1 MRPTR
6 SRLVQTSGVSA
17 TGGSIRL
24 VNPPFSPDERQEAV
38 LDHETGAL
46 LVTGAAGTGKSS
58 VLRERFA
65 MLVEGGANPE
75 RMALVV
81 GSRRARQAARDALI
95 TRLPSSLSSLQVLT
109 FHGLGH
115 LILRERF
122 SALGYT
128 EPPEVL
134 SAADQFALVQD
145 LLQGQNPTDWPAY
158 GHLLTLRGFADQ
170 IRQFLLRAQE
180 ARLTPEEIETRSE
193 ARGLT
198 GWRELARFYRDY
210 LDVLD
215 ADRVVDFA
223 ALIGRAEAAVSVAG
237 TPLLDHLLV
246 DDYHDATFAQEAL
259 VMSLRVKDL
268 VVAADPEAHVFSF
281 QGTTA
286 VPSLRF
292 TEVLQGAAHVELD
305 IPHRAPRTVRI
316 DAWSAAHTSEEYAA
330 VARELRRLHVD
341 DGVPWGDLAVVVRRQ
356 GAHVGG
362 LLRALD
368 DARVPRTAP
377 ESGVSLAQEPATR
390 PFVLALRWLVGSED
404 ERNGLIESVLTSDL
418 VRLSPAAARGLLR
431 VAHTRTGSV
440 ARALEFIDGLTVQ
453 EAAQVEEVRGVLD
466 RAAKDADHSVLDTFA
481 TLWRELPC
489 SRRLV
494 DGGDASVE
502 ARRELDSVVAF
513 SSAVAEAG
521 SAADPSVEA
530 FLASVDAGE
539 RGPGF
544 SAWERRDADAVQ
556 VLTAHGA
563 AGREFHTVI
572 VAGTVE
578 GNFPS
583 LSRPEPMFDLA
594 ALDRLVSQSDR
605 NRARLEDERRLF
617 RMVLG
622 RARERVVLMASRA
635 HADEASTGS
644 RFVEEL
650 GVKWSPV
657 PDPGLAE
664 PISVREAAA
673 VWRRTLADRALSA
686 AERLAALEGLVTL
699 GVDPRRWWFQR
710 DWTETGRPLHEHL
723 RASYSKLDVLDN
735 CELQF
740 VLGSELGLGR
750 PVGYQAWVGSLVHR
764 IIEDCEK
771 GQVGR
776 TLEALTAEVDRRW
789 RPQEFPAKAVSEAWR
804 ALAKGRML
812 PNWFERYGAH
822 PASATERGF
831 EFDYDGATIVGYIDR
846 IGPDPAGFP
855 GTRITDYKT
864 GSADR
869 APKANE
875 SLQLGIYYLAVLE
888 SEELKEFQPISGV
901 ELSYLKGDWRNGD
914 LVTREWTVGTPDREE
929 AYQDVMREKLSGL
942 VGELRRLNESGVYR
956 PNYQA
961 NCFFC
966 EFQSL
971 CPLFPEGRPL
981 FDVGDPAIQ
990 VVSEA

>member
-1 MRPTR
+1 
-6 SRLVQTSGVSA
+6 VS
-17 TGGSIRL
+17 
-24 VNPPFSPDERQEAV
+24 PPSPDEHQQQV
-38 LDHETGAL
+38 LDHGAGAL
-46 LVTGAAGTGKSS
+46 LVSGGAGTGKSW

-65 MLVEGGANPE
+65 QLVESGGDPE
-75 RMALVV
+75 RVALVV

-95 TRLPSSLSSLQVLT
+95 ARLPSSLPSLNVVT
-109 FHGLGH
+109 FQGLGH

-122 SALGYT
+122 GALGYA

-145 LLQGQNPTDWPAY
+145 LLQGQDPAEWPAY

-170 IRQFLLRAQE
+170 IRQFVLRAQE
-180 ARLTPEEIETRSE
+180 AKVTPEDVEARSE

-198 GWRELARFYRDY
+198 GWRELARFYRGY

-223 ALIGRAEAAVSVAG
+223 ALIVRAETAVLASDA
-237 TPLLDHLLV
+237 PLFDHLLV
-246 DDYHDATFAQEAL
+246 DDYQDATFAQEAL
-259 VMSLRVKDL
+259 VRALGVPDL
-268 VVAADPEAHVFSF
+268 VAAADPEAHVFSF
-281 QGTTA
+281 QGATA
-286 VPSLRF
+286 VPALRF
-292 TEVLQGAAHVELD
+292 TETFEGAAHVEL
-305 IPHRAPRTVRI
+305 PVRHRAPRAIQI

-330 VARELRRLHVD
+330 IARELRRLHVE
-341 DGVPWGDLAVVVRRQ
+341 DGVGWDDLAVVVRRQ
-356 GAHVGG
+356 GSHVGG

-368 DARVPRTAP
+368 DARIPRLAP

-390 PFVLALRWLVGSED
+390 PYVLALRWLVAGED
-404 ERNGLIESVLTSDL
+404 ERNGMIEALLVSDL

-440 ARALEFIDGLTVQ
+440 ARALEFSEGLTAQ
-453 EAAQVEEVRGVLD
+453 EAARVEEVRGVLD
-466 RAAKDADHSVLDTFA
+466 RAARAADRSVLDTFA

-494 DGGDASVE
+494 DGGDASAD

-513 SSAVAEAG
+513 SSAVTEAG

-530 FLASVDAGE
+530 FLASLDAGE

-544 SAWERRDADAVQ
+544 SAWERRDGDAVQ

-563 AGREFHTVI
+563 VGREFHTVI
-572 VAGTVE
+572 VVGTVE

-583 LSRPEPMFDLA
+583 LSRPEPMFDLD

-650 GVKWSPV
+650 GVKWAPIPEPS
-657 PDPGLAE
+657 LSE
-664 PISVREAAA
+664 PISAREAAA
-673 VWRRTLADRALSA
+673 TWRRTLADRTVPAT
-686 AERLAALEGLVTL
+686 ERLAALDGLVAL

-710 DWTETGRPLHEHL
+710 DWTDTGRPLHQHL

-750 PVGYQAWVGSLVHR
+750 PVGYHAWVGSLVHR

-771 GQVGR
+771 GEVER
-776 TLEALTAEVDRRW
+776 TPEALTAEVDRRW
-789 RPQEFPAKAVSEAWR
+789 RAQEFPARAVSEAWR
-804 ALAKGRML
+804 ALAKDRML

-822 PASATERGF
+822 PAAATERGF
-831 EFDYDGATIVGYIDR
+831 EFDYDDATIVGYIDR

-855 GTRITDYKT
+855 GVRITDYKT
-864 GSADR
+864 GNADR
-869 APKANE
+869 APKANQ

-888 SEELKEFQPISGV
+888 SEELKEFQPVSGV
-901 ELSYLKGDWRNGD
+901 ELSYLKGDWRDGA
-914 LVTREWTVGTPDREE
+914 LVTREWTVGTADREE
-929 AYQDVMREKLSGL
+929 AYQNEMREKLSGL
-942 VGELRRLNESGVYR
+942 VGELKRLNNTGVYR
-956 PNYQA
+956 PDHQA
-961 NCFFC
+961 DCFFC

-981 FDVGDPAIQ
+981 FDVEPPPRRE
-990 VVSEA
+990 VSA